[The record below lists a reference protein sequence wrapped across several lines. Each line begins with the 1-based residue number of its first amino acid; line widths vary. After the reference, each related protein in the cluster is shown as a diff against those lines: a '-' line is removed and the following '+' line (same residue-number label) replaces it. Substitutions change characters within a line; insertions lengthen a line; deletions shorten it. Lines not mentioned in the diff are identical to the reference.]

1 MKKRVLIALAVLG
14 TVFITA
20 CGGNDSSASPSQDD
34 GAAVVTPTVTQEAT
48 PAVTEEVKEEVT
60 ATPTAETTAA
70 PAADN
75 GVSQAQN
82 NTSGD
87 DIGEAKAREIAL
99 EHAGLAE
106 ADVTFVKVRL
116 DRDDG
121 RLDYDVDFYSG
132 NTEYNYEIDAA
143 TGEIVSFD
151 SEIDDFDIPA
161 QTQQSGTV
169 ISLEQAKE
177 AALKAAGLDAA
188 NVKWIGEE
196 FDRDDGRSVYE
207 LECISGEMEYDF
219 EINAAD
225 GTVMEQG
232 RESIYD
238 D

>member
-132 NTEYNYEIDAA
+132 NTEYDYEIDAA

>member
-60 ATPTAETTAA
+60 ATPTAEATAA

-75 GVSQAQN
+75 GASQAQN

-99 EHAGLAE
+99 ADAGLAE
-106 ADVTFVKVRL
+106 ANVTFIKVNL

-121 RLDYDVDFYSG
+121 RLVYDVEFYSG
-132 NTEYNYEIDAA
+132 NAEYDYEIDAA
-143 TGEIVSFD
+143 TGDIVGYD
-151 SEIDDFDIPA
+151 SEIENYDIQA
-161 QTQQSGTV
+161 QIQQAGDV
-169 ISLEQAKE
+169 ISLDQAKE

-188 NVKWIGEE
+188 GVKWIKEE
-196 FDRDDGRSVYE
+196 FDRDDGKTVYE

>member
-1 MKKRVLIALAVLG
+1 MKKRVLIALVVLG

-60 ATPTAETTAA
+60 ATPTAEATAA

-75 GVSQAQN
+75 GASQAQN

-132 NTEYNYEIDAA
+132 NTEYDYEIDAA

>member
-48 PAVTEEVKEEVT
+48 PAVTEEVT
-60 ATPTAETTAA
+60 AAPTAEATAA

-75 GVSQAQN
+75 GASQAQN

-99 EHAGLAE
+99 ADAGLAE
-106 ADVTFVKVRL
+106 ADVTFIKVNL

-121 RLDYDVDFYSG
+121 RLVYDVEFYSG
-132 NTEYNYEIDAA
+132 NAEYDYEIDAA
-143 TGEIVSFD
+143 TGDIVGYD
-151 SEIDDFDIPA
+151 SEIENYDIQA
-161 QTQQSGTV
+161 QIQQAGDV
-169 ISLEQAKE
+169 ISLDQAKE

-188 NVKWIGEE
+188 GVKWIKEE
-196 FDRDDGRSVYE
+196 FDRDDGKTVYE

>member
-132 NTEYNYEIDAA
+132 NTEYDYEIDAA

-207 LECISGEMEYDF
+207 LECVSGETEYDF

>member
-1 MKKRVLIALAVLG
+1 MKKRVLIALVVLG

-60 ATPTAETTAA
+60 ATPTAEATAA

-132 NTEYNYEIDAA
+132 NTEYDYEIDAA

>member
-60 ATPTAETTAA
+60 ATPTAEATAA

-75 GVSQAQN
+75 GASQAQN

-99 EHAGLAE
+99 ADAGLAE
-106 ADVTFVKVRL
+106 ANVTFIKVNL

-121 RLDYDVDFYSG
+121 RLVYDVEFYSG
-132 NTEYNYEIDAA
+132 NAEYDYEIDAA
-143 TGEIVSFD
+143 TGDIVGYD
-151 SEIDDFDIPA
+151 SEIENYDIQA
-161 QTQQSGTV
+161 QIQQAGDV
-169 ISLEQAKE
+169 ISLDQAKE

-188 NVKWIGEE
+188 GVKWIKEE
-196 FDRDDGRSVYE
+196 FDRDDGKTVYE

-232 RESIYD
+232 RDSIYD

>member
-34 GAAVVTPTVTQEAT
+34 NGAAAVTPTVTQEVT
-48 PAVTEEVKEEVT
+48 PTVTEQ
-60 ATPTAETTAA
+60 AAAPTAETTAA
-70 PAADN
+70 PTADAA
-75 GVSQAQN
+75 GSKGQ
-82 NTSGD
+82 TGD

-99 EHAGLAE
+99 ADAGLAE
-106 ADVTFVKVRL
+106 ANVTFIKVNL

-121 RLDYDVDFYSG
+121 RLVYDVEFYSG
-132 NTEYNYEIDAA
+132 NAEYDYEIDAA
-143 TGEIVSFD
+143 TGDIVGYD
-151 SEIDDFDIPA
+151 SEIENYDIQA
-161 QTQQSGTV
+161 QIQQAGDV
-169 ISLEQAKE
+169 ISLDQAKE

-188 NVKWIGEE
+188 GVKWIKEE
-196 FDRDDGRSVYE
+196 FDRDDGKTVYE
-207 LECISGEMEYDF
+207 LECVSGETEYDF

-232 RESIYD
+232 RDSIYD

>member
-60 ATPTAETTAA
+60 ATPTAEATAA

-75 GVSQAQN
+75 GASQAQN

-132 NTEYNYEIDAA
+132 NTEYDYEIDAA

>member
-34 GAAVVTPTVTQEAT
+34 RAAVVTPTVTQEAT

>member
-60 ATPTAETTAA
+60 ATPTAEATAA

-75 GVSQAQN
+75 GASQAQN

-106 ADVTFVKVRL
+106 ADVTFVKVRM

-132 NTEYNYEIDAA
+132 NTEYDYEIDAA

>member
-48 PAVTEEVKEEVT
+48 PAVTEEVT
-60 ATPTAETTAA
+60 AAPTAEVTAA

-75 GVSQAQN
+75 GASQAQN

-99 EHAGLAE
+99 ADAGLAE
-106 ADVTFVKVRL
+106 ADVTFIKVNL

-121 RLDYDVDFYSG
+121 RLVYDVEFYSG
-132 NTEYNYEIDAA
+132 KAEYDYEIDAA
-143 TGEIVSFD
+143 TGDIVGYD
-151 SEIDDFDIPA
+151 SEIENYDIQA
-161 QTQQSGTV
+161 QIQQAGDV
-169 ISLEQAKE
+169 ISLDQAKE

-188 NVKWIGEE
+188 GVKWIKEE
-196 FDRDDGRSVYE
+196 FDRDDGKTVYE

>member
-20 CGGNDSSASPSQDD
+20 CGGNESSASPSQDN

-48 PAVTEEVKEEVT
+48 PAVTEEVT
-60 ATPTAETTAA
+60 AAPTAEATAA

-75 GVSQAQN
+75 GASKAQN

-99 EHAGLAE
+99 ADAGLAE
-106 ADVTFVKVRL
+106 ADVTFIKVNL

-121 RLDYDVDFYSG
+121 RLVYDVEFYSG
-132 NTEYNYEIDAA
+132 NAEYDYEIDAA
-143 TGEIVSFD
+143 TGDIVGYD
-151 SEIDDFDIPA
+151 SEIENYDIQA
-161 QTQQSGTV
+161 QIQQAGDV
-169 ISLEQAKE
+169 ISLDQAKE

-188 NVKWIGEE
+188 GVKWIKEE
-196 FDRDDGRSVYE
+196 FDRDDGKTVYE

>member
-60 ATPTAETTAA
+60 ATPTAEATAA

-75 GVSQAQN
+75 GASQAQN

-132 NTEYNYEIDAA
+132 NTEYDYEIDAA

-188 NVKWIGEE
+188 NVRWIKEE
-196 FDRDDGRSVYE
+196 FDRDDGRSVYD
-207 LECISGEMEYDF
+207 LECVSGEPEYDF

-225 GTVMEQG
+225 GTVMEQD
-232 RESIYD
+232 RDSIYD

>member
-60 ATPTAETTAA
+60 VTPTAETTAA

-132 NTEYNYEIDAA
+132 NTEYDYEIDAA

-169 ISLEQAKE
+169 ISLDQAKE

>member
-60 ATPTAETTAA
+60 ATPTAEATAA

-75 GVSQAQN
+75 GASQAQN

-132 NTEYNYEIDAA
+132 NTEYDYEIDAA

-188 NVKWIGEE
+188 NVRWIKEE

-207 LECISGEMEYDF
+207 LECISGETEYDF

-225 GTVMEQG
+225 GTVMEQD
-232 RESIYD
+232 RDSIYD

>member
-60 ATPTAETTAA
+60 ATPTAEATAA

-75 GVSQAQN
+75 GASQAQN

-99 EHAGLAE
+99 ADAGLAE
-106 ADVTFVKVRL
+106 ADVTFIKVNL

-121 RLDYDVDFYSG
+121 RLVYDVEFYSG
-132 NTEYNYEIDAA
+132 NAEYDYEIDAA
-143 TGEIVSFD
+143 TGDIVGYD
-151 SEIDDFDIPA
+151 SEIENYDIQA
-161 QTQQSGTV
+161 QIQQAGDV
-169 ISLEQAKE
+169 ISLDQAKE

-188 NVKWIGEE
+188 GVKWIKEE
-196 FDRDDGRSVYE
+196 FDRDDGKTVYE

>member
-20 CGGNDSSASPSQDD
+20 CGGNESSASPSQDN

-48 PAVTEEVKEEVT
+48 PAVTEEVT
-60 ATPTAETTAA
+60 ATPTAEATAA

-132 NTEYNYEIDAA
+132 NTEYDYEIDAA

>member
-1 MKKRVLIALAVLG
+1 MKKRVLIALVVLG

-132 NTEYNYEIDAA
+132 NTEYDYEIDAA

>member
-1 MKKRVLIALAVLG
+1 MKKRLLIALAVLG

-20 CGGNDSSASPSQDD
+20 CGGNESSASPSQDN

-48 PAVTEEVKEEVT
+48 PAVTEEVT
-60 ATPTAETTAA
+60 AAPTAEVTAA

-75 GVSQAQN
+75 GASQAQN

-99 EHAGLAE
+99 ADAGLAE
-106 ADVTFVKVRL
+106 ADVTFIKVNL

-121 RLDYDVDFYSG
+121 RLVYDVEFYSG
-132 NTEYNYEIDAA
+132 NAEYDYEIDAA
-143 TGEIVSFD
+143 TGDIVGYD
-151 SEIDDFDIPA
+151 SEIENYDIQA
-161 QTQQSGTV
+161 QIQQAGDV
-169 ISLEQAKE
+169 ISLDQAKE

-188 NVKWIGEE
+188 GVKWIKEE
-196 FDRDDGRSVYE
+196 FDRDDGKTVYE